1 MPENAEITFI
11 PPSIPEGLCFTTT
24 QELLNYLAFNLRGF
38 LPGNFSSWNTGAS
51 EPTVENRDK
60 AWDKVFA
67 DGRPDRVYHYYNGK
81 WVAPHW
87 APASGKMLVQW
98 TGTPTELETY
108 DGGTP
113 GTISDTTG
121 PFWTIDAN
129 WADRIPMG
137 VGPIAAL
144 NTNVSKIT
152 AATGINV
159 RGVYWIVRTA
169 RIFYVA

>member
-11 PPSIPEGLCFTTT
+11 PPSIPEGLCFKSN
-24 QELLNYLAFNLRGF
+24 QELINYLAFNLRGF
-38 LPGNFSSWNTGAS
+38 LPGNFSTVNFGSS

-60 AWDKVFA
+60 PWDKVFA
-67 DGRPDRVYHYYNGK
+67 DGRPDRIYHYYNGK

-98 TGTPTELETY
+98 TGTPTELETFE
-108 DGGTP
+108 GGTA

-121 PFWTIDAN
+121 PFWTIETAFVDK
-129 WADRIPMG
+129 IPIG

-144 NTNVSKIT
+144 NTDVNKI
-152 AATGINV
+152 APSGGIFV
-159 RGVYWIVRTA
+159 RGVYWIKRTA